1 MGLLGERRVRFKEKF
16 ISILRLYAAKSPHK
30 GAFFCTFNLKI
41 EMLRR
46 FCNKIKQKNRSKPR
60 KNVISYYTHNFAE
73 AVLMDYN
80 VYEDIA
86 RRSGGDIYIG
96 VVGPVRTG
104 KSTLIKRF
112 MTELVIP
119 NAEDGNLKS
128 VMVDELPQSA
138 SGKTV
143 MTTEPKFVPAKAAA
157 VKIENAVANIR
168 FADCVGFITEGAS
181 GFEEDGK
188 PRLVNTPWS
197 DKPLPFTEAA
207 ELGTDK
213 VISEH
218 STIGI
223 CVTTDGSIADI
234 PRAGYVGAEE
244 RTVSR
249 LKSSGKPFVIVL
261 NCTEPDK
268 SAAKKLRSELEE
280 KYGVAVVAA
289 NCEKLDAGALLNILK
304 AVLFEFPVTGFDVEI
319 PDWLRFLPQDGSA
332 VSELLD
338 RVKTASSNICKMKDC
353 TAFDDMLKEC
363 KFWKDGISVSLNLAD
378 GKAQVTAYVK
388 DGIFFD
394 ILSEIAGEGISDEFT
409 LMRYVRGTS
418 EAKRGYDK
426 IKDAL
431 ECARVNGYGIVQP
444 DDDDMS
450 LEAPKMVRQ
459 GGSVGIK
466 LRATAPSYHIVKI
479 DVAGEV
485 SPIMGSAAQSEGI
498 VQGMMQ
504 GFETNPD
511 NMWDTN
517 VFGKSLRG
525 MVKEGLSG
533 KVCAMHDDTKNKMR
547 RAITR
552 IVNEGKG
559 GVICIIL

>member
-1 MGLLGERRVRFKEKF
+1 
-16 ISILRLYAAKSPHK
+16 
-30 GAFFCTFNLKI
+30 
-41 EMLRR
+41 ML
-46 FCNKIKQKNRSKPR
+46 
-60 KNVISYYTHNFAE
+60 
-73 AVLMDYN
+73 DYN

-86 RRSGGDIYIG
+86 KRSNGDIYIG

-104 KSTLIKRF
+104 KSTLIKKF

-119 NAEDGNLKS
+119 NTEDGNAKT

-138 SGKTV
+138 SGKSI
-143 MTTEPKFVPAKAAA
+143 MTTEPKFVPAKAAC
-157 VKIENAVANIR
+157 VKIENATANIR
-168 FADCVGFITEGAS
+168 FADCVGFITKGAN

-197 DKPLPFTEAA
+197 EKPLPFAEAA
-207 ELGTDK
+207 ELGTDR

-218 STIGI
+218 STIGV

-234 PRAGYVGAEE
+234 KREGYIEAEE
-244 RTVSR
+244 KTVSR
-249 LKSSGKPFVIVL
+249 LKALGKPFVIVL
-261 NCTEPDK
+261 NSVDPDK
-268 SAAKKLRSELEE
+268 SACKKLREELEN
-280 KYGVAVVAA
+280 KYGVTVIAA
-289 NCEKLDAGALLNILK
+289 NCEKLDAPALMNILK
-304 AVLFEFPVTGFDVEI
+304 AVLFEFPVTSFDMDI
-319 PDWLRFLPQDGSA
+319 PEWMRFLPQESSA
-332 VSELLD
+332 LCELLE
-338 RVKTASSNICKMKDC
+338 RIKSVSSNVCKMKDC
-353 TAFDDMLKEC
+353 TAFDNMLEGC
-363 KFWKDGISVSLNLAD
+363 KFWKSNITTELSLANGNAH
-378 GKAQVTAYVK
+378 VTAYVQ

-394 ILSEIAGEGISDEFT
+394 MLSEIAGDEISDEFT

-431 ECARVNGYGIVQP
+431 ECAKVNGYGIVHP
-444 DDDDMS
+444 DDEDMS

-479 DVAGEV
+479 DVTGEV
-485 SPIMGSAAQSEGI
+485 SPIMGNSGQSEGI
-498 VQGMMQ
+498 VQGMMN
-504 GFETNPD
+504 GFENNPD
-511 NMWDTN
+511 GMWDTN

-525 MVKEGLSG
+525 MVKEGLATKVSG
-533 KVCAMHDDTKNKMR
+533 MHDDTKSKMR